1 MELVA
6 ILPPILLV
14 KVLPD
19 NDNVFDAFKLVI
31 VAFVAFKLLVLV
43 VDAVIFVAN
52 KLVKNPEIEF
62 KIFAKKLSDV
72 VVPFR

>member
-1 MELVA
+1 MSFIA
-6 ILPPILLV
+6 SSDKTTWPPSVVVPLIV
-14 KVLPD
+14 KL
-19 NDNVFDAFKLVI
+19 FVI
-31 VAFVAFKLLVLV
+31 VAFPAFKLLVLV